1 MAREADFKS
10 QFLKRLKKEVK
21 PLAVLQYKEDSSTVV
36 GFPDTI
42 VVMPEAITVFIEFKK
57 SKNARFRPLQKEWNQ
72 KLNEHLHYSFIC
84 YPEAAEEVLG
94 KIKELL

>member
-10 QFLKRLKKEVK
+10 QFLKRLKKEVR

-36 GFPDTI
+36 GFPDTL

-57 SKNARFRPLQKEWNQ
+57 SKNARFRPLQKEWNR
-72 KLNEHLHYSFIC
+72 KLNEHLHYAFIC
-84 YPEAAEEVLG
+84 YPENADEVLVQ
-94 KIKELL
+94 IKELK